1 MMLSL
6 LAVYIDLMIRNLA
19 KHLTQNFD
27 VLIIHF
33 LKKFVYASNQKVCPK
48 EIALVQFNDQSHVSE
63 HLVLLSFTDFRFIE
77 HIEHLLVEIRL
88 RVGFV
93 P

>member
-1 MMLSL
+1 MILSL
-6 LAVYIDLMIRNLA
+6 LAVYIDLMIRKLA
-19 KHLTQNFD
+19 KHLTQNFN
-27 VLIIHF
+27 VLVIHF
-33 LKKFVYASNQKVCPK
+33 LKKFVYASYQQIRSK
-48 EIALVQFNDQSHVSE
+48 EIALVQFNDQGHVSE
-63 HLVLLSFTDFRFIE
+63 HLVLLSFTDFRFIK